1 MDSMCISEG
10 VQKIETVGKTYLA
23 ACGLKDV
30 PIEDKDSS
38 TEKILH
44 LAQVIMLYIQSEYS
58 SGQALFRN
66 RFYSP

>member
-30 PIEDKDSS
+30 PIDDKASS
-38 TEKILH
+38 TEKIVH
-44 LAQVIMLYIQSEYS
+44 LA
-58 SGQALFRN
+58 
-66 RFYSP
+66 